1 MLKISMEDEPHQ
13 LTLKLEGS
21 LAGIWVMDLEESWRT
36 LYPTRAGRLLRVH
49 LFRVE
54 YVDNAGR
61 YLLALLRY
69 CGTQLTA
76 EGIVMTELV
85 RTIAEDWPSI
95 EAIARRKRR
104 EVVTP

>member
-1 MLKISMEDEPHQ
+1 MLKISMEDELHQ

-36 LYPTRAGRLLRVH
+36 LYPTRTGRLLRVH
-49 LFRVE
+49 LLRVE

-61 YLLALLRY
+61 YLLALLRH
-69 CGTQLTA
+69 CGTELTA

-95 EAIARRKRR
+95 SKQSPGRKRAKS
-104 EVVTP
+104 